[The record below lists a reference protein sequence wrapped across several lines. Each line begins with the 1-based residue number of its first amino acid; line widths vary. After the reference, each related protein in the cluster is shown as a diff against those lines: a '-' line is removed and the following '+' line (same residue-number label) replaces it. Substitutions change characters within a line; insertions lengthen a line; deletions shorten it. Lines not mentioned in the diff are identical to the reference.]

1 MSCMRPL
8 SAVLAC
14 AVLADGLRDDTGRRG
29 LPAREAADPAQ
40 LTQWM
45 AKGRIALVAQGEG
58 GSGSFVWQQ
67 RSERTELTV
76 RGPLGAG
83 GLALV
88 TDGESIELAD
98 GAGQPLDGEAARAE
112 LERRLGVKLPLA
124 ELRYWMLGVPAPEPS
139 GSGPVQASTRLGAWL
154 RPGRLGGQLRGAE
167 AAGGLEPARAPD
179 GHDQRCARENR
190 RRRLDPAGAMNR
202 ALGYPAPW
210 PAPGKLNLFLHVV
223 GRRPDGYH
231 ELQTAF
237 QFIDLWDS
245 IRFYQRPPGVIER
258 LGTLPGVAGRG

>member
-1 MSCMRPL
+1 MSCVRPW

-14 AVLADGLRDDTGRRG
+14 AVLAAGCATTPVGI
-29 LPAREAADPAQ
+29 PAAARTADPAQ

-45 AKGRIALVAQGEG
+45 AKGRIALSAQGEG

-98 GAGQPLDGEAARAE
+98 GAGQPFDGEAARVE

-124 ELRYWMLGVPAPEPS
+124 ELRYWMLGVPAPDPT
-139 GSGPVQASTRLGAWL
+139 GSGPVQASTGTV
-154 RPGRLGGQLRGAE
+154 PGFIQGGWVISYEELKPQ
-167 AAGGLEPARAPD
+167 AGWSLPARLTATTGGTRVKIVVD
-179 GHDQRCARENR
+179 DWI
-190 RRRLDPAGAMNR
+190 L
-202 ALGYPAPW
+202 PAP
-210 PAPGKLNLFLHVV
+210 
-223 GRRPDGYH
+223 
-231 ELQTAF
+231 
-237 QFIDLWDS
+237 
-245 IRFYQRPPGVIER
+245 
-258 LGTLPGVAGRG
+258 

>member
-1 MSCMRPL
+1 MSHMRPL
-8 SAVLAC
+8 LAVLAC
-14 AVLADGLRDDTGRRG
+14 ALLATGCATAPVGGASGSR
-29 LPAREAADPAQ
+29 AADPAQ

-45 AKGRIALVAQGEG
+45 AKGRIALSAQGEG

-124 ELRYWMLGVPAPEPS
+124 ELRYWMLGVPAPGRP
-139 GSGPVQASTRLGAWL
+139 GSGPVQASTGAV
-154 RPGRLGGQLRGAE
+154 PGFVQGGWVVSYEELKSQ
-167 AAGGLEPARAPD
+167 AGWSLPARLTATSS
-179 GHDQRCARENR
+179 GARVR
-190 RRRLDPAGAMNR
+190 IVVDDWVL
-202 ALGYPAPW
+202 PAP
-210 PAPGKLNLFLHVV
+210 
-223 GRRPDGYH
+223 
-231 ELQTAF
+231 
-237 QFIDLWDS
+237 
-245 IRFYQRPPGVIER
+245 
-258 LGTLPGVAGRG
+258 